1 MPQGTFSAT
10 GPTAAIL
17 GEDIARDHDV
27 WGARFLQPQ
36 TLGPIIRNTI
46 AIYVRYWET
55 ICLIY
60 ILPSLPIA
68 MLRDILETY
77 WLSGWVGILFLEMLD
92 FFLVSVLGIAAL
104 TVAVSDIC
112 LNLKP
117 NFRRAYRRGFTNGR
131 VFGTYFV
138 AVVLTFLGFAL
149 LIIPGLV
156 MLVWYMFAVS
166 ATVLEQISGRAA
178 LRRSRELGRGFYWRN
193 LGIFMLCFVVVL
205 FLAAVAGVLIDFI
218 LGPEHQLLENIL
230 IEALSI
236 VLFGPLVTIPGIL
249 LYYDMRARKEG
260 YGAAQLV
267 EDLRV

>member
-1 MPQGTFSAT
+1 MPQSAFSAT

-17 GEDIARDHDV
+17 GEDIGPGRAG
-27 WGARFLQPQ
+27 WGAHFLQPQ
-36 TLGPIIRNTI
+36 TLGSIIRNTI

-77 WLSGWVGILFLEMLD
+77 WLSGWVGIFLEMFD

-112 LNLKP
+112 LDLKP
-117 NFRRAYRRGFTNGR
+117 NFWRAYRRGFANGR
-131 VFGTYFV
+131 VFSTYFV

-156 MLVWYMFAVS
+156 LFVRYMFAVS

-178 LRRSRELGRGFYWRN
+178 LRRSRELGRGFYLRN
-193 LGIFMLCFVVVL
+193 FGIFMLCLVVVG
-205 FLAAVAGVLIDFI
+205 FLAAVAGRLMDLI
-218 LGPEHQLLENIL
+218 LGHEHQLLENIL
-230 IEALSI
+230 VEALSI

-267 EDLRV
+267 EDLRI